1 MVPTAITFVGTALTD
16 GATCAFLPSGDDTCA
31 GAAAGRLFP
40 TGGVLSGGSLTVR
53 LGGPMIYKLC
63 AAPAGSA
70 ASLDAHFTYVSS
82 VQLTVEISPWEE
94 PPPPPPPPSPLPDS
108 GIPVVPPPESAPSV
122 SANKG
127 MDIGPIAGGAGAS
140 LLLLACLG
148 LVWKRRQANRAR
160 TANSQSGYQLR
171 EVTSEV
177 VTGVVVATPMV
188 PYQKMSD
195 MS

>member
-1 MVPTAITFVGTALTD
+1 MVPTAIAFVGTALTD

-53 LGGPMIYKLC
+53 LSGPMIYKLC
-63 AAPAGSA
+63 VAPAGSA

-82 VQLTVEISPWEE
+82 VQLTVEISSWQE
-94 PPPPPPPPSPLPDS
+94 PPPPPPSPLPDE

-140 LLLLACLG
+140 LLLLAFLG
-148 LVWKRRQANRAR
+148 LVWKCRQAHRAQ

-171 EVTSEV
+171 EVTPEV
-177 VTGVVVATPMV
+177 VTGVVVATPVV

-195 MS
+195 M

>member
-1 MVPTAITFVGTALTD
+1 MVPTAIAFVGTALTD
-16 GATCAFLPSGDDTCA
+16 GATCTFLPSGDDTCA

-63 AAPAGSA
+63 VAPAGSA
-70 ASLDAHFTYVSS
+70 ASLDAQFTYVSS
-82 VQLTVEISPWEE
+82 VQLTVEISPWREL
-94 PPPPPPPPSPLPDS
+94 PPPPPSPLPDE

-140 LLLLACLG
+140 LLLLALLG
-148 LVWKRRQANRAR
+148 LVWKCRQANRAQ

-171 EVTSEV
+171 EVTPEV
-177 VTGVVVATPMV
+177 VTGVVVATPMM

-195 MS
+195 M

>member
-1 MVPTAITFVGTALTD
+1 MFGVLHAAVQLRTAEGGAAVPQL
-16 GATCAFLPSGDDTCA
+16 AFACDTVNQCA
-31 GAAAGRLFP
+31 GRTAFP
-40 TGGVLSGGSLTVR
+40 HQIRPGADVSF
-53 LGGPMIYKLC
+53 
-63 AAPAGSA
+63 
-70 ASLDAHFTYVSS
+70 ASD
-82 VQLTVEISPWEE
+82 PE
-94 PPPPPPPPSPLPDS
+94 PPSPPPSHPPPSPPSPLPDE

-140 LLLLACLG
+140 LLLLAFLG
-148 LVWKRRQANRAR
+148 LVWKRRQENRAQ

-171 EVTSEV
+171 EVTPEV

-195 MS
+195 M

>member
-1 MVPTAITFVGTALTD
+1 MVPTAIAFVGTALTD

-53 LGGPMIYKLC
+53 LSGPMIYKLC
-63 AAPAGSA
+63 VAPAGSP
-70 ASLDAHFTYVSS
+70 ASLDAQFTYVSS
-82 VQLTVEISPWEE
+82 VQLTVEIWRE
-94 PPPPPPPPSPLPDS
+94 PPPPPPSPLPDE

-140 LLLLACLG
+140 LLLLAFLG
-148 LVWKRRQANRAR
+148 LVWKCRQANRAQ

-171 EVTSEV
+171 EVTPEV
-177 VTGVVVATPMV
+177 VTGVVVATPMM

-195 MS
+195 M

>member
-1 MVPTAITFVGTALTD
+1 MVPTAIAFVGTALTD

-63 AAPAGSA
+63 VAPAGSA
-70 ASLDAHFTYVSS
+70 ASLDAQFTYVSS
-82 VQLTVEISPWEE
+82 VQLTVEISPWRE
-94 PPPPPPPPSPLPDS
+94 PPPPP
-108 GIPVVPPPESAPSV
+108 PPPESAPSV
-122 SANKG
+122 SVNKG
-127 MDIGPIAGGAGAS
+127 IDIGLIAGGAGAS
-140 LLLLACLG
+140 LLLLAFLG
-148 LVWKRRQANRAR
+148 PVWKRRQANRAQ

-171 EVTSEV
+171 EVTPEV
-177 VTGVVVATPMV
+177 VTGVVVATPVV

-195 MS
+195 M